1 MLHLTLNEV
10 EIAILK
16 SVARKGDANEE
27 YRKLIA
33 TLSNLLDLR
42 TGHIWLGPEHIA
54 RIQKFA
60 FQSRNLTWQAALVSI
75 LGRTLGP
82 DLGGFKHDPGH
93 LTRESAP

>member
-1 MLHLTLNEV
+1 MLHLTLNDV

-33 TLSNLLDLR
+33 TLSNLLDQR
-42 TGHIWLGPEHIA
+42 TGHLWVGPEHIT

-60 FQSRNLTWQAALVSI
+60 FHSHNLTWQAALVSI

-82 DLGGFKHDPGH
+82 GLGGFQHDPGH
-93 LTRESAP
+93 LTRESSP